1 MNDLREKVAY
11 ELINYRSINNLT
23 QTEAAKKFNISNKT
37 LNRIENR
44 NETVREITLMK
55 ILNEIRKER

>member
-55 ILNEIRKER
+55 ILNEIRKEG